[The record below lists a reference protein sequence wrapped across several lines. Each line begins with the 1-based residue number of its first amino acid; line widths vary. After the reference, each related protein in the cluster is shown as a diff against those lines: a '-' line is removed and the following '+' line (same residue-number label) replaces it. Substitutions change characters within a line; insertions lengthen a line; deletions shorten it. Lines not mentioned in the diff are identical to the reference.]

1 MYFVKQMC
9 IDYANF
15 GACNIFLD
23 RELWASLETNLFFLE
38 SLIFVD

>member
-15 GACNIFLD
+15 GGCNVFFGQRIVSFFGD
-23 RELWASLETNLFFLE
+23 KLFF
-38 SLIFVD
+38 S